1 MDKNRPSG
9 EQNLVAWARPYL
21 GDKRKLFQIVDPRL
35 QLNYSIKGVQKVAQL
50 AYYCLSRDPKSRPSM
65 DEVVKGLTPLQDLND
80 LAIYSYHSRSSQQG
94 RRKKKAD
101 GNRQLSQTQS
111 KSIRDSPLNTDSLE
125 NEVIHETNTWNALK
139 MALSFNNAAAVSYTS
154 SQFCCRK
161 LNKKH
166 RALIV
171 LNAQNKKKPILRPS
185 RSVLGPNIGSNGNG
199 ATEPARILL
208 ERLFAQTQK
217 LEEQMSKDPSLSEDV
232 SINLESL
239 ELDLQNAL
247 TTLRKKEEDLQNA
260 EMAVLLEYA
269 ELDRAK
275 RGLDQRQEEIL
286 AAYAKYEKM
295 EGELKQANDDLVSQ
309 ARQIEDLKLLVE
321 ERDRDIASGKLILLL
336 KEEELN
342 KLRNELMKKHEEAK
356 RMSSELE
363 SRELLFNEADAVIEK
378 QETVIQELQRSVGE
392 KEHELKVSI
401 QLRRAEEE
409 RLKVA
414 ETNLEKRTVEWL
426 LQQEELQKLGKEAS
440 KHMNETEETLKDFKR
455 LRELLSDVRSELV
468 SSQKV
473 LASSR
478 GKMEDQEQQLEKQL
492 TEISELKVAVTSY
505 TESLKEAHLEVEAE
519 GTKLRVEQARNK
531 ELEEQLS
538 VEQDLVRTLEQK
550 LNGERYSLEKATQDI
565 ALLQEELEQKTREF
579 DEAQNLLEV
588 KESELVEARMQI
600 QHLKSVQTSLQ
611 LILEA
616 RDSDLSNAQIR
627 LVDLNN
633 EVEELK
639 DLMSSKENQL
649 VQATKRLQEKEEHM
663 QTMWHELDDTKG
675 KFSEARSVVERIAE
689 LTNQLVISAKDDN
702 ENITAVQVLDK
713 PVHDF
718 VQKQLETELETMKES
733 LRTKEMELMAVKR
746 ALSVK
751 DEELKMIL
759 DRLDAKERE
768 MKEMKE
774 EKWKDADILKEMYA
788 LVEEKFGGKSIGDL
802 AIEKLQLEAAQLEV
816 EAATSALRNLA
827 EMSGELLKETKIA
840 LHFDDVNLD
849 VFQKAETGTDL
860 RTSNCIDA
868 AQKEA
873 ARLAALTEQ
882 LVKEA
887 GITNVTV

>member
-1 MDKNRPSG
+1 
-9 EQNLVAWARPYL
+9 
-21 GDKRKLFQIVDPRL
+21 
-35 QLNYSIKGVQKVAQL
+35 
-50 AYYCLSRDPKSRPSM
+50 
-65 DEVVKGLTPLQDLND
+65 
-80 LAIYSYHSRSSQQG
+80 
-94 RRKKKAD
+94 
-101 GNRQLSQTQS
+101 
-111 KSIRDSPLNTDSLE
+111 
-125 NEVIHETNTWNALK
+125 
-139 MALSFNNAAAVSYTS
+139 MALFFNNAAAVSYTS

-275 RGLDQRQEEIL
+275 RDLDQRQEEIS

-363 SRELLFNEADAVIEK
+363 SRELLFNEADAVIKK

-426 LQQEELQKLGKEAS
+426 LQQEELQKLAKEAS

-468 SSQKV
+468 SSHKV

-492 TEISELKVAVTSY
+492 TEISELKVVVTSY

-550 LNGERYSLEKATQDI
+550 LNGERYSVEKATQDI

-649 VQATKRLQEKEEHM
+649 VQATERLQEKEEHM
-663 QTMWHELDDTKG
+663 QTMRHELDDTKG

-733 LRTKEMELMAVKR
+733 LRTKEMELMAVKK

-840 LHFDDVNLD
+840 LHFDDVNVD

-860 RTSNCIDA
+860 RTSNCIEA

-873 ARLAALTEQ
+873 AQLAALTEQ